1 MKVEEKLKEYILMNY
16 KSIREFVSVVDLPYT
31 TVDGIL
37 KRGIHKASVE
47 NIIKICK
54 TLNISAD
61 ELANNRIVP
70 VQNNANNH
78 DLGEMLLFVK
88 TNRTTAIFT
97 LDALPLTEQE
107 LDDFI
112 DGADLLLDLIRRKR
126 ER

>member
-70 VQNNANNH
+70 VQNNADNH
-78 DLGEMLLFVK
+78 DLGEMLLYMK